1 MKALAIVTGGTR
13 GIGAAVA
20 RGSAAAGYRVCVN
33 YVRDEAA
40 AKETVAEIEAAGGE
54 AFAVQADVAEAAG
67 IEALF
72 AAADGTGAPLTA
84 LVNNAG
90 VTGAAGRLDGLAEE
104 TLDRVLNTNVRGLIM
119 ASREAVKR
127 MSTARGGKGGAIVN
141 LSSAA
146 ATLGSPGEYVWYAAS
161 KGAVDS
167 FTLGLSKEVA
177 AEGVRVNA
185 VAPGLIVT
193 DIHASSGLPNRVAD
207 KAHELPMGRAG
218 TADEVAAAILWL
230 LSDAASYTSGAI
242 LRVGGG
248 R

>member
-1 MKALAIVTGGTR
+1 MRPLAVVTGGAR
-13 GIGAAVA
+13 GIGAATA
-20 RGSAAAGYRVCVN
+20 RGLAEQGYRVCVN
-33 YVRDEAA
+33 YVRDAAA
-40 AKETVAEIEAAGGE
+40 AKGLVAEIEAAGGE
-54 AFAVQADVAEAAG
+54 AFAVQADMAESAG
-67 IEALF
+67 VETLF
-72 AAADGTGAPLTA
+72 AAVDETQAPLKV

-90 VTGAAGRLDGLAEE
+90 ITGLAGRVDALTEA
-104 TLDRVLNTNVRGLIM
+104 TLDRVLAINVRGLIL

-127 MSTARGGKGGAIVN
+127 MSTAKGGVGGAIVN
-141 LSSAA
+141 ISSAA

-167 FTLGLSKEVA
+167 FTVGLAREVA

-185 VAPGLIVT
+185 VSPGFVVT
-193 DIHASSGLPNRVAD
+193 EIHASSGLPNRVAD

-218 TADEVAAAILWL
+218 EPEEVSSAVLWL
-230 LSDAASYTSGAI
+230 VSDGASYTSGAI